1 MEGNCIFYGATYDEK
16 ELSKLIYMSDLTVS
30 PGNIGLTAIHSLSYG
45 TPVCSHSNF
54 NNQMPESEAIINFE
68 NGFFFRKIV

>member
-1 MEGNCIFYGATYDEK
+1 
-16 ELSKLIYMSDLTVS
+16 MSDLTVS

-68 NGFFFRKIV
+68 KWFFFSGK